1 MRQFRLKL
9 NTTRPI
15 MKLLVRNLS
24 RSTTEQEIR
33 TLFSTHGS
41 VTECD
46 LVLDQKTGKSKGFA
60 FVVMPNE
67 AEAKSAISNLHETRV
82 AKNRIRVKIAQ

>member
-1 MRQFRLKL
+1 
-9 NTTRPI
+9 

-33 TLFSTHGS
+33 TLFSNHGS

-46 LVLDQKTGKSKGFA
+46 LVLDKETGKSKGFA
-60 FVVMPNE
+60 FVEMPDDKA
-67 AEAKSAISNLHETRV
+67 AESAISALHETRV